1 MLESAQKLN
10 PERYSAPHE
19 SENHNVA
26 LTLDQANESMP
37 FAKQI
42 GVVFTQVDPD
52 VVKAHLDWAPELC
65 TVGEAMHG
73 GALMTLAD
81 AAGAM
86 AAFVNLPEGASG
98 TTTVTSASNFVR
110 AVRDG
115 RANAVSKVLHK
126 GRSTIV
132 VETSITNGEGRT
144 VAKVTQTQAVLS

>member
-1 MLESAQKLN
+1 M
-10 PERYSAPHE
+10 
-19 SENHNVA
+19 A

-37 FAKQI
+37 FAKDI

-52 VVKAHLDWAPELC
+52 IVKAHLDWTPELC
-65 TVGEAMHG
+65 TVGETMHG

-86 AAFVNLPEGASG
+86 AAFVNLPEGAFG
-98 TTTVTSASNFVR
+98 TTTVTSAANFVR

>member
-1 MLESAQKLN
+1 M
-10 PERYSAPHE
+10 
-19 SENHNVA
+19 A

-37 FAKQI
+37 FAKDI
-42 GVVFTQVDPD
+42 GVVFTRVDPD
-52 VVKAHLDWAPELC
+52 VVEAHLDWAPELC

-86 AAFVNLPEGASG
+86 AAFVNLPEGAFG

>member
-1 MLESAQKLN
+1 
-10 PERYSAPHE
+10 
-19 SENHNVA
+19 
-26 LTLDQANESMP
+26 
-37 FAKQI
+37 
-42 GVVFTQVDPD
+42 
-52 VVKAHLDWAPELC
+52 
-65 TVGEAMHG
+65 MHG

-86 AAFVNLPEGASG
+86 AAFVNLPEGAFG
-98 TTTVTSASNFVR
+98 TTTVTSAANFVR